1 MASIDQLERKVLE
14 LERRLNVEAEE
25 ANRLMAKSNKV
36 LDIAKNAYK
45 LDGYG
50 FIWAFDPNNGA
61 YYKTNMR
68 VMSPE
73 VADRVIR
80 VKHLADGCVTSEKI
94 ADKAIDRSKMTDD
107 VINELRQ
114 IDVVDVLV
122 GELLDHYYTKEQVDQ
137 LLIALGLDEYATME
151 WVEQQEYL
159 TQEDVKDKADKA
171 TTYTKEQVQALVR
184 ALRKYELVPVT
195 VLPDA
200 SEDTT
205 GKIFLIPNGEDPS
218 LKDQWVTVTNTAKPP
233 VADEWDNIINLGS
246 IHKSRL
252 ESIVQNLGLG
262 TYIYNV
268 VDTLTSVAYV
278 YQVTRLSMSHVE
290 PIIPRKVTQGQLSKD
305 KDGKYYIV
313 DQDGE
318 WVKYHPTVTYEWSP
332 VGTVHIDF
340 DNYYTKGDVDAN
352 FLKKSFITVQTE
364 TTVTIVPNVLNK
376 WANPVSQLII
386 TLAPGEN
393 GVADEYM
400 LEFTVGSDNFQ
411 WQCDG
416 IRWSDGGAPDFENG
430 YIYQIS
436 IVNGLA
442 IVASWEGTPVNNVEG

>member
-1 MASIDQLERKVLE
+1 MATIDQLERKVLE
-14 LERRLNVEAEE
+14 LERRLDVQAEE
-25 ANRLMAKSNKV
+25 ANRLISKSDKV

-73 VADRVIR
+73 VADRAIR

-218 LKDQWVTVTNTAKPP
+218 LKDQWVTVTNTAKPT
-233 VADEWDNIINLGS
+233 VADEWDNIIDLGS

-252 ESIVQNLGLG
+252 ESTVQNLGLG
-262 TYIYNV
+262 TYIFNV

-290 PIIPRKVTQGQLSKD
+290 PTIPRKVTQGQLSKD

-313 DQDGE
+313 NQDGE
-318 WVKYHPTVTYEWSP
+318 WVEYHPTVTYEWFT

-340 DNYYTKGDVDAN
+340 DNYYTKGDVDAT
-352 FLKKSFITVQTE
+352 FLKKPFITVQTE

-376 WANPVSQLII
+376 WDEPVSQLII
-386 TLAPGEN
+386 TLSPGEN

-416 IRWSDGGAPDFENG
+416 IRWGEGGAPDFENG